1 MNNQSL
7 FSDLPR
13 SQMSEVSVALNALVT
28 LDNQIQQKLISHSQ
42 CLQLDRNA
50 FLFVQ
55 DEQAD
60 SFYLVLSG
68 ALKLIKSHSESS
80 SIATESSTL
89 IEIVGPGD
97 LIAVAL
103 MQNANVQSVYPVS
116 ARAMMRTKVLRFN
129 KSFFHESWLL
139 EPSLFQFAQNQM
151 LKKISRMQN
160 DRCLQRMSLEQRV
173 AYFLTEKVGAIPQLK
188 LTRQDMADAIGA
200 SQEAVI
206 RLLSQWKKNGWID
219 TQDHHVQLLSEDKIK
234 SLWQNTN
241 I

>member
-1 MNNQSL
+1 MNNESI

-13 SQMSEVSVALNALVT
+13 SQMSDVNVALNAIVD

-42 CLQLDRNA
+42 CLQLDRNS
-50 FLFVQ
+50 FLFAQ
-55 DEQAD
+55 DEPAD

-68 ALKLIKSHSESS
+68 ALKLIKSQ
-80 SIATESSTL
+80 TESPTALNEPSTL
-89 IEIVGPGD
+89 IEVVGPGD

-103 MQNANVQSVYPVS
+103 MQNANAQRLYPVS
-116 ARAMMRTKVLRFN
+116 ARAMMKTKVLRFS
-129 KSFFHESWLL
+129 KAFFHESWLS
-139 EPSLFQFAQNQM
+139 EPSLFQFSQSQM

-173 AYFLTEKVGAIPQLK
+173 AYFLTEKVGGIAQLK
-188 LTRQDMADAIGA
+188 MTRQDIADAIGA

-219 TQDHHVQLLSEDKIK
+219 TQDHHVQLLAEDKIK
-234 SLWQNTN
+234 SLWQSPEL
-241 I
+241 